1 MGKGKS
7 DMTEA
12 KHNGIIPKPRSATQ
26 GCTLQDDMYEENY
39 LKLSLGYE
47 WSETFVNKK
56 DNC

>member
-12 KHNGIIPKPRSATQ
+12 KHNGIIPKPRSAAQ

-47 WSETFVNKK
+47 
-56 DNC
+56 